1 MRGRDGAGDSGAGKR
16 AHLAVRPP
24 GDAVLAAS
32 LLEDGDAQT
41 ELRGWVRGWGGSG
54 GLGQESRRRAPGEGF
69 FLTRGERSRGPHGP
83 SLRGRTL
90 RATSLMGRWK
100 LALSTSSVMLLDWP
114 HPRFCDGEM
123 RVGEF
128 GGGDRRRLVAASSV
142 ARRAR
147 QHLRTAFAVHAGAR
161 LTGTEKKTVRFQL
174 SASTRPDR
182 RDDAPANPDPRK
194 AREHLRP
201 RSRHRG
207 DGRGRPRAR
216 SGAYLGHLL
225 SLVFCLAF
233 DRETANV
240 IFPSRSGY
248 ALCRQRRVGIDK
260 RDACVCAM
268 DGVPTPILGAS
279 DFLRACWTPAGR

>member
-1 MRGRDGAGDSGAGKR
+1 M
-16 AHLAVRPP
+16 
-24 GDAVLAAS
+24 
-32 LLEDGDAQT
+32 
-41 ELRGWVRGWGGSG
+41 
-54 GLGQESRRRAPGEGF
+54 
-69 FLTRGERSRGPHGP
+69 
-83 SLRGRTL
+83 
-90 RATSLMGRWK
+90 
-100 LALSTSSVMLLDWP
+100 ALSTSSVMLLDWP

-161 LTGTEKKTVRFQL
+161 LTGTEKKEPCDSSGRRRR
-174 SASTRPDR
+174 ASIAATTRER
-182 RDDAPANPDPRK
+182 IRI
-194 AREHLRP
+194 
-201 RSRHRG
+201 
-207 DGRGRPRAR
+207 RGRLENTSDHDRVIAAMGEGAPRAR

-248 ALCRQRRVGIDK
+248 ALCRQRRVGIDR